1 MSHVTIVE
9 AAGGQAL
16 PFVVDIRNEDQVQ
29 ACIEEAVK
37 VFGGIDIVV
46 NYASAIRFNSIN
58 SITFVNEV
66 NICFILFP
74 TFTIT

>member
-1 MSHVTIVE
+1 MTIVE

-29 ACIEEAVK
+29 ACVEEAVK

-46 NYASAIRFNSIN
+46 NNASAFRFETMS
-58 SITFVNEV
+58 SGALVTSVLAF
-66 NICFILFP
+66 
-74 TFTIT
+74 